1 MLSECSQPF
10 DQSFPGEVPILE
22 HRFESLRCYG
32 FHSYERSLDI
42 GFAHGIQIFT
52 ILTCLHGDLG
62 EKHHVLRKSGKLL
75 HQLETFCANRLEL
88 LEFGRI
94 VLLACETKVGQAYGV
109 KVIVREGNKAE
120 TDAAELND
128 LVDYGLVRPLPGYL
142 PIGPPHAAKRAVLGA
157 AANGLN

>member
-62 EKHHVLRKSGKLL
+62 EKHHVLRQSGKFL

-88 LEFGRI
+88 LEFGQI

-109 KVIVREGNKAE
+109 KNTMSFGSLASSFISSKRSARIDSSSSSLAKLFCWRARRRSVRLTG
-120 TDAAELND
+120 
-128 LVDYGLVRPLPGYL
+128 
-142 PIGPPHAAKRAVLGA
+142 
-157 AANGLN
+157 